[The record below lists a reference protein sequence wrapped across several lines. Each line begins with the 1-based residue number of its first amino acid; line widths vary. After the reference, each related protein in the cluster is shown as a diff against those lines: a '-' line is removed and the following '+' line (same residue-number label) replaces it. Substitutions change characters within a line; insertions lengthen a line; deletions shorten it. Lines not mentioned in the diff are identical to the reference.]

1 MVPPRRRLTPQ
12 QRRAELLG
20 VAARL
25 FAERPYDEVQM
36 EEIADRAGVS
46 RALLYRHFSSKRAVF
61 AAIYRQ
67 AADDLVASVRPDRN
81 ASLVEQVAAGLDL
94 HFDYF
99 AANRNTVLA
108 ANRSLA
114 GDPVVQAIIAADHE
128 ALRERLLDI
137 TGPVAIPHDILA
149 AVVTAWLRFVHTLCL
164 EWLEHGVPERDQLR
178 ASCLGALAG
187 ALAAVGDP
195 AGAGT

>member
-1 MVPPRRRLTPQ
+1 MTPRRRLTPE

-20 VAARL
+20 VAARM

-46 RALLYRHFSSKRAVF
+46 RALLYRHFSSKREVF

-67 AADDLVASVRPDRN
+67 AADSLVAGVRIDVH
-81 ASLVEQVAAGLDL
+81 ASLAEQVAAGLDL

-128 ALRERLLDI
+128 ALRDRLLGI
-137 TGPVAIPHDILA
+137 AGPIDVPHDILA
-149 AVVTAWLRFVHTLCL
+149 ALVTAWLRFVHTLCL
-164 EWLEHGVPERDQLR
+164 DWLERGVPDRDQLR

-187 ALAAVGDP
+187 ALAAVRDP
-195 AGAGT
+195 AGTGT